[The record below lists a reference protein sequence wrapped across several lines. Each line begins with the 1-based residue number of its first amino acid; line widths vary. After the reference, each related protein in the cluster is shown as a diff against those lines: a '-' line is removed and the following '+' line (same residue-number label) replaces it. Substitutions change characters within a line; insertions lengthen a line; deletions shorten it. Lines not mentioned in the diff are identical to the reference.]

1 MNNKR
6 HKSLRHLPVQG
17 RHALRLAVLVAA
29 MSIGAGSPPAVAGKA
44 DSSLLERL
52 AGSWK
57 GRGKLKPTPTAKS
70 ETVSCR
76 MEGTWNAGSKSLSLD
91 MSCKGVD
98 VSFSSSGFLRVLQG
112 RNAVEGRWNGGGGIG
127 KTAVVGRWSGNSL
140 SLTLTSSDI
149 KSGTAVRSSVSL
161 RLAGGGRKLS
171 NSVTSRDR
179 ETGRNYQ
186 VLSLSM
192 RK

>member
-6 HKSLRHLPVQG
+6 HGYVRQTPAVN
-17 RHALRLAVLVAA
+17 RAMLAFAGLTIAFGL
-29 MSIGAGSPPAVAGKA
+29 GASVPPAIAGPS
-44 DSSLLERL
+44 DGGLLEQL

-57 GRGKLKPTPTAKS
+57 GRGKLRPTATSKT
-70 ETVSCR
+70 EAVSCR
-76 MEGTWNAGSKSLSLD
+76 MEGTWNAGAKSLSLD

-98 VSFSSSGFLRVLQG
+98 VTFSSSGFLRVLQG

-127 KTAVVGRWSGNSL
+127 NTSVFGRWSGNAL
-140 SLTLTSSDI
+140 SLTLTSRDV

-171 NSVTSRDR
+171 NSVTSQDRD
-179 ETGRNYQ
+179 TGKNFQ